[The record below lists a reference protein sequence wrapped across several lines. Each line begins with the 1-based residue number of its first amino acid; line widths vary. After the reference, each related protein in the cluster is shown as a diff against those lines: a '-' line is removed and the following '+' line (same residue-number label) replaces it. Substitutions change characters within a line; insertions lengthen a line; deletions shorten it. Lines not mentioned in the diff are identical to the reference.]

1 MFLVFLS
8 FLCLVV
14 QVNQYGF
21 RGLLQA
27 TETIRD
33 VMELFASGEPRKDGM
48 VASIEHQWFRPKH
61 ASSPVPEFEV
71 GLVGEQKEYI
81 FPFFSIH

>member
-1 MFLVFLS
+1 MNREKEKSRMYNYGGRAPMFLVFLS

-48 VASIEHQWFRPKH
+48 VASIEHQ
-61 ASSPVPEFEV
+61 
-71 GLVGEQKEYI
+71 
-81 FPFFSIH
+81 